1 MAFGKLGLGLG
12 FSSGRA
18 AVPASFTPLDIPG
31 CVVWLDPSQTS
42 TLWADTAGTTPAT
55 AGVSR
60 IDNLGSYG
68 GYFQQ
73 TGATSKPTTGI
84 RTINSLNVLDFDGSN
99 DSMTLASLADQLTG
113 DHTIHV
119 INQAD
124 AYGSNVRI
132 IDFNSSGQ
140 FKLQLG
146 TSGTELSA
154 SHTTGF
160 SFSTLAR
167 AGDTN
172 PHLTG
177 QYKNGSN
184 VYAFEDGVDAA
195 PASAGATGTGQ
206 CTWGSDEWG
215 LNRFDGAMG
224 EVTMFNRSLT
234 LSERA
239 ALESYYYSK
248 WGFL

>member
-1 MAFGKLGLGLG
+1 MLRTRLRNGGVGTTLI
-12 FSSGRA
+12 
-18 AVPASFTPLDIPG
+18 PSFTPLDISG
-31 CVVWLDPSQTS
+31 CVVWLDPSQAS

-55 AGVSR
+55 AGVGVAR
-60 IDNLGSYG
+60 IDNKGSYG

-73 TGATSKPTTGI
+73 TGATSKPITGT
-84 RTINSLNVLDFDGSN
+84 RTINGLNGLDFDGAN
-99 DSMTLASLADQLTG
+99 DSMTMASLADQLTG

-124 AYGSNVRI
+124 SYGSNVRI
-132 IDFNSSGQ
+132 LEFNCPGQ
-140 FKLQLG
+140 FKLQIE
-146 TSGTELSA
+146 TSGTVLSA
-154 SHTTGF
+154 SHTPAF
-160 SFSTLAR
+160 FFSTLAR

-195 PASAGATGTGQ
+195 PASANTTGSGQ
-206 CTWGSDEWG
+206 CTWGSDEFG
-215 LNRFDGAMG
+215 LNRFNGVMG
-224 EVTMFNRSLT
+224 EVTMYNRSLT

-239 ALESYYYSK
+239 ALETYYYSK

>member
-1 MAFGKLGLGLG
+1 MLRTRLRTRGGGG
-12 FSSGRA
+12 GA
-18 AVPASFTPLDIPG
+18 AAAWTPLNISG

-55 AGVSR
+55 SGVSR

-73 TGATSKPTTGI
+73 TGATSKPTTGT

-99 DSMTLASLADQLTG
+99 DSMTMASLADQLTG

-124 AYGSNVRI
+124 SYGSNVRI
-132 IDFNSSGQ
+132 LDFNCPGQ

-146 TSGTELSA
+146 TSGTALSA
-154 SHTTGF
+154 SHTTGY
-160 SFSTLAR
+160 SFSTLTR

-195 PASAGATGTGQ
+195 PASADTTGSGQ
-206 CTWGSDEWG
+206 CTWGSDEYG
-215 LNRFDGAMG
+215 LNRFDGVMG
-224 EVTMFNRSLT
+224 EVTMYNRSLT
-234 LSERA
+234 PTERA
-239 ALESYYYSK
+239 ALETYYYSK